1 MNLRPNN
8 YYRTIKIVFL
18 RIIFPLIPPFAFG
31 ILPSAQL
38 AVLLRQ
44 KRKISARK
52 KLNDKGPNKEP
63 CGTPRLIFLNDDI
76 LKGAELGI

>member
-18 RIIFPLIPPFAFG
+18 RIIFPLISPFAFG

-63 CGTPRLIFLNDDI
+63 CGTPRLIFLSDDI
-76 LKGAELGI
+76 LKGAEL